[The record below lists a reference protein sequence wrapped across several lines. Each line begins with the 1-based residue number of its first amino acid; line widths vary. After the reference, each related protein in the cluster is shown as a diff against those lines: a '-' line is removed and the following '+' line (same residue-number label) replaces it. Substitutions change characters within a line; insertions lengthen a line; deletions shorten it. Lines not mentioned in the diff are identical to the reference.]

1 MTGEIVG
8 ISLTL
13 VVGEELNRDS
23 LTSWASFWGVAG
35 FPPGV
40 CPVGPTLLVF
50 GATIGIRAEVVGG
63 ALVVAGGV
71 MASSDDGAASSL
83 GRVSARA

>member
-1 MTGEIVG
+1 VPG
-8 ISLTL
+8 
-13 VVGEELNRDS
+13 
-23 LTSWASFWGVAG
+23 WANS
-35 FPPGV
+35 PD
-40 CPVGPTLLVF
+40 F
-50 GATIGIRAEVVGG
+50 GLTIGIRAGFDGG

>member
-1 MTGEIVG
+1 VF
-8 ISLTL
+8 
-13 VVGEELNRDS
+13 EL
-23 LTSWASFWGVAG
+23 AAV
-35 FPPGV
+35 P
-40 CPVGPTLLVF
+40 
-50 GATIGIRAEVVGG
+50 TIGIRAGFDGG